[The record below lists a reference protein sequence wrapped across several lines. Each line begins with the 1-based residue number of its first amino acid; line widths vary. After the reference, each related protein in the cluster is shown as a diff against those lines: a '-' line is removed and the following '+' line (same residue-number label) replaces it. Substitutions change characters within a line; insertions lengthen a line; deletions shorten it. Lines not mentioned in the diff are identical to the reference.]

1 MAKLNFRRG
10 IAALSAGSSLLVLAS
25 CAAVD
30 ANVNHGD
37 LQINTHLSET
47 VFLDPVPVEKR
58 SIYVSFR
65 NTSDHPELDIAGPL
79 KQAIAQRG
87 FLVVQDPTKAEY
99 MLRANV
105 LQAGEVDANSKGAM
119 LSATY
124 GQPLLAGAAVAGTTA
139 ALGGNGATT
148 AGLGLGAAAATFAA
162 NQIWKDKTYSVVV
175 DIELAS
181 RPLSGAKVN
190 QTTASIASQAN
201 SSFKAQSSGTPT
213 GAGMQGSL
221 NTATATYNGRA
232 VQQSINEEADFK
244 KYQIRAMAYADQ
256 VNLKFDAALLPLET
270 KLVSALANLF
280 EEGPLPT
287 QAQVDAAFTVA
298 AAPAPTPAAK
308 PVAAKKAAKKPAAST
323 QTATANGGGTNM
335 DDTPPPPPPAQQ

>member
-1 MAKLNFRRG
+1 MAQLNFRRG
-10 IAALSAGSSLLVLAS
+10 VLALSAGASLMVLAS

-30 ANVNHGD
+30 ANLNHGD
-37 LQINTHLSET
+37 LQVNTHLSET
-47 VFLDPVPVEKR
+47 VFLDPVPVDKR
-58 SIYVSFR
+58 SIYVSIR
-65 NTSDHPELDIAGPL
+65 NTSDHPELDISGPL
-79 KQAIAQRG
+79 KQAVAQRG
-87 FLVVQDPTKAEY
+87 YLVVQDPTKAEY

-105 LQAGEVDANSKGAM
+105 LQAGEVDANSKNSM
-119 LSATY
+119 LLAQY

-139 ALGGNGATT
+139 ALGGNAGTT

-162 NQIWKDKTYSVVV
+162 NQIWKDKTFSVVL
-175 DIELAS
+175 DIELSS

-232 VQQSINEEADFK
+232 VQQSIDEEADFK

-256 VNLKFDAALLPLET
+256 VNLKFEAALVPIET
-270 KLVSALANLF
+270 KLISALANLF
-280 EEGPLPT
+280 EEGPMPT

-298 AAPAPTPAAK
+298 AAPPPAPVAK
-308 PVAAKKAAKKPAAST
+308 PVAAKKPKSKPATST
-323 QTATANGGGTNM
+323 QTATAPSTNM
-335 DDTPPPPPPAQQ
+335 DDTPPPPPAQR

>member
-10 IAALSAGSSLLVLAS
+10 ALALGAGSSLLVLAS

-65 NTSDHPELDIAGPL
+65 NTSDHPELDISGPL
-79 KQAIAQRG
+79 KQAVAQRG
-87 FLVVQDPTKAEY
+87 YLVVQDPTKAEY

-105 LQAGEVDANSKGAM
+105 LQAGEVDANSKSSM
-119 LSATY
+119 LSAQF
-124 GQPLLAGAAVAGTTA
+124 GQPLLAGAVVAGTTA
-139 ALGGNGATT
+139 GLGGGGAAT

-175 DIELAS
+175 DIELSS

-280 EEGPLPT
+280 EEGPMPT
-287 QAQVDAAFTVA
+287 QAQVDSAFTVA
-298 AAPAPTPAAK
+298 AAPPAPTPAAR
-308 PVAAKKAAKKPAAST
+308 PVAAKKAAKKPATTT

-335 DDTPPPPPPAQQ
+335 DDTPPPPPAQQ